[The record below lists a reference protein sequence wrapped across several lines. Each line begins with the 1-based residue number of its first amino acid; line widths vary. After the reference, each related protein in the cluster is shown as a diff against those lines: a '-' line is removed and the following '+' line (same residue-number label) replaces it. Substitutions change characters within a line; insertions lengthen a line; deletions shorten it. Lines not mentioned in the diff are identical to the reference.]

1 MFLIIQSNENSF
13 RFLMSLDLNFAA
25 CDSKQNNA
33 LHLATM
39 NGNTKMV
46 FKIMF
51 KFGKFNQKNKK
62 GESALSLAKRYEFNN
77 IEAVFVRLFKGGLI

>member
-1 MFLIIQSNENSF
+1 
-13 RFLMSLDLNFAA
+13 MSLDINFA
-25 CDSKQNNA
+25 CTDLKKNNA

-46 FKIMF
+46 FKLMF
-51 KFGKFNQKNKK
+51 KFGKFNQKNLK

-77 IEAVFVRLFKGGLI
+77 IEAVFVGKPFQQLTARKRARSSGV